1 MNRLTRLALLS
12 SLLLLPRC
20 LWAWSNH
27 AMGTYEALEKLPAV
41 AQAPAVSVETLEAFL
56 AAEGPGLA
64 QLLDEQER
72 FAREH
77 FRAYPPRPD
86 DLRFSGEEQGERRQ
100 AFLMALRLNP
110 EIKLAD
116 AIQPLPGNDQPERLH
131 LKASDVLVF
140 HDLAGWATWRFIA
153 LQPGESVAA
162 LAVLASASDE
172 PDFGHDIHLFSDNP
186 GAARQRYGFGPQPFG
201 DPGYE
206 FSSQAPF
213 HMGFYHESPIIFAG
227 APYLKRSWPEW
238 RAYQFHGLARYAF
251 EHGHPYW
258 GYRFLGWSLHYVQ
271 DLTQPYHS
279 TPLPGETTTSMLWT
293 AVKAMAGFD
302 ADKKAAI
309 SRVAARHIGMEH
321 YQLDWLLESLRNPQG
336 AALLMAYDDTSSDGD
351 YPAYS
356 SEYPREVVA
365 AESHAHAAALDAA
378 IGHWLATI
386 PANAGQGFSAGNQL
400 APLQHD
406 AQLDEQLLG
415 LLKAFGA
422 HSRNLVRSV
431 LEP

>member
-1 MNRLTRLALLS
+1 MNRLCRLALLL
-12 SLLLLPRC
+12 SLLVLPRC

-27 AMGTYEALEKLPAV
+27 ALGSYLALEKLPAV
-41 AQAPAVSVETLEAFL
+41 AQAPAVLVETLDSFL
-56 AAEGPGLA
+56 AAEGAGLA
-64 QLLDEQER
+64 KRLDEQER

-77 FRAYPPRPD
+77 IRAYPPRPD
-86 DLRFSGEEQGERRQ
+86 DLRFSGAEQGDRQ
-100 AFLMALRLNP
+100 RAFLMALRLNP
-110 EIKLAD
+110 EIRLAY
-116 AIQPLPGNDQPERLH
+116 AIQPLPGHDQPERPH
-131 LKASDVLVF
+131 LKASEVLVF
-140 HDLAGWATWRFIA
+140 HDLASWAAWRFIA
-153 LQPGESVAA
+153 LQPGEPVAA

-186 GAARQRYGFGPQPFG
+186 GEAGQRYGFGKQPFG

-213 HMGFYHESPIIFAG
+213 HMGFYHESAIIFAG
-227 APYLKRSWPEW
+227 APYLERCWPEW

-258 GYRFLGWSLHYVQ
+258 GYRFLGWSMHYVQ

-279 TPLPGETTTSMLWT
+279 TPLPGETTASMLWT
-293 AVKAMAGFD
+293 ALEAMAGFD

-309 SRVAARHIGMEH
+309 SRVAARHIGVEH
-321 YQLDWLLESLRNPQG
+321 YQLDWLLESLRQPQG
-336 AALLMAYDDTSSDGD
+336 AALLMAYGDTSRDGE

-356 SEYPREVVA
+356 VDYPREVVA
-365 AESHAHAAALDAA
+365 AESHAHAAAFDAA

-386 PANAGQGFSAGNQL
+386 PAGAGRGFSEGNQL
-400 APLQHD
+400 LPLRHD

-415 LLKAFGA
+415 LLRAFGA
-422 HSRNLVRSV
+422 HSRNLVRAA